1 LPAAS
6 FLTPGDLGRDLPL
19 VATRYA
25 GVTTFIERRSGMVP
39 FRLFAA
45 TGDVVAR
52 LESPDSASV
61 QTTIVLGNEHQSRE
75 GHIVNGVMCM
85 IVL

>member
-1 LPAAS
+1 M
-6 FLTPGDLGRDLPL
+6 F
-19 VATRYA
+19 
-25 GVTTFIERRSGMVP
+25 P

-52 LESPDSASV
+52 LDGLDSQPF

-75 GHIVNGVMCM
+75 GHIVNGAMSVA
-85 IVL
+85 VPTEAS